1 MQSTQPQDNAI
12 FDLGRENRDDVTPFS
27 QQRVV
32 LTKQAYIELTWK
44 ANYWQAQ
51 HARSVEREAA
61 LTAKVASLEA
71 TIRDLTQRLYGTK
84 SEKSAGPDKTNK
96 TKPSSPRPRG
106 QQPGSK
112 GHGRSDRSALL
123 VMPEVHDLSPAQ
135 ACCPACGEA
144 FAPFPGT
151 EDSTIIEVQV
161 QAHLRRIQRRRYQ
174 KTCGCPQ
181 VPGLVT
187 APPVPRV
194 IPKSPLGV
202 SVWTTVLLDKYLY
215 GRPTYRLCEQ
225 LTHHGIPLSQGS
237 LTDGLQKIAVLFE
250 PVMTT
255 LYERQMREKLFHG
268 DETRWAVFEE
278 VDGKTG
284 HRWYLWVIQSPS
296 VVLYRMAPGR
306 GADVPKAHF
315 AKLQKDLVE
324 VVLVCDRY
332 SAYKCLAKDSD
343 ALILAYCWAHVRR
356 DFLKAARSWPEL
368 EGWMFVWVDDIRE
381 LYRLNAARLE
391 AWDETLPLEQQPLAF
406 TERHQ
411 ALETKLSQ
419 IQAGYE
425 AQLQEPTR
433 HLAKH
438 KVLSSLHNHWEGLT
452 VFLGRP
458 EVAMDNN
465 TAERTLRNPVVGRKN
480 YYGSGSVWSAHLAA
494 RMFSVLQT
502 VLLWGLNPHHWL
514 SAFLQACADNGG
526 TCPPDLSAFLP
537 WQMTLER
544 RAELARPVPMTWPPC
559 TSSCQEQGESAS
571 VDTS

>member
-12 FDLGRENRDDVTPFS
+12 FDLGRENRDDATPFS

-84 SEKSAGPDKTNK
+84 SEKSAGPDETNK

-123 VMPEVHDLSPAQ
+123 VVPEVHDLSPAQ

-144 FAPFPGT
+144 FARFPGT

-174 KTCGCPQ
+174 KTCGGPQ

-225 LTHHGIPLSQGS
+225 LKHHGVPLSQGS

-268 DETRWAVFEE
+268 DETRWAVFED

-284 HRWYLWVIQSPS
+284 HRWYLWVMQSAS

-343 ALILAYCWAHVRR
+343 DLILAYCWAHVRR

-368 EGWMFVWVDDIRE
+368 EGWMVVWVDDIRE
-381 LYRLNAARLE
+381 LYRLNATRLE

-425 AQLQEPTR
+425 AQLQEPTL

-452 VFLGRP
+452 VFVGRP

-480 YYGSGSVWSAHLAA
+480 SYGSGSVWSAHLAA
-494 RMFSVLQT
+494 RRFSVLQT

-544 RAELARPVPMTWPPC
+544 RAELARPVPMTWPLC
-559 TSSCQEQGESAS
+559 TSSGQEQGEPAS